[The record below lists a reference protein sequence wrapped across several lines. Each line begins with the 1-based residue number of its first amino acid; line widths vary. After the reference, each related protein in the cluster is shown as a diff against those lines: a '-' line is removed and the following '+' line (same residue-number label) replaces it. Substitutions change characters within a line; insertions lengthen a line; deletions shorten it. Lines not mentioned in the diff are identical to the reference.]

1 MLKKLFK
8 IESDRAKL
16 SNIYFNFLQYPIIT
30 LGVFYLLF
38 FIVEIIDLV
47 IEIITFEPE
56 IIMFYFLRFILLV
69 INFAMLAIFI
79 TFTCITYSA
88 KKGSKEVNKHYF
100 YLLIE
105 NYKRII
111 IIWTICLLGVSVP
124 RMYLLLNNK
133 DLIGIFVR
141 ILVYL
146 KIFLLIPFYLMTI
159 IIYIIANEV
168 RYKDVDNI

>member
-8 IESDRAKL
+8 IDSNRAKV

-38 FIVEIIDLV
+38 LIIQIIDLV
-47 IEIITFEPE
+47 VEIVTFESE
-56 IIMFYFLRFILLV
+56 IFMFYFLRFVLFA
-69 INFAMLAIFI
+69 INFIMLAIFI
-79 TFTCITYSA
+79 SFTCITYSA

-124 RMYLLLNNK
+124 RMILLMNNK

-168 RYKDVDNI
+168 RYEDVDDV